1 MQYDKTRIAIRE
13 RDLPDLL
20 DLALHVVRAH
30 WLALLAAGVVGAAPF
45 AVFNYWLLAD
55 LPLIE
60 VEDYNWY
67 AFRMVLLVL
76 FEIPLAAVPATLL
89 LGQAMFYDRF
99 DVGRI
104 VRLAM
109 DSLPQLLFY
118 QLLVRGLL
126 MPQALFW
133 ERFGRQLVAV
143 MAVYSLVWIFPF
155 VTWPYLNEMILLERN
170 PLRTKGANRSTW
182 SRSRLFH
189 KGHYGDSFARL
200 LGCGLLSAALASA
213 LWLASWHVRGFFTQ
227 AYEIDST
234 MFTIHLPVA
243 LWTVATF
250 FTVVRFLSYLDR
262 RIRNEGWEV
271 ELVLRAEAER
281 LARQYHLAG

>member
-20 DLALHVVRAH
+20 DLALHLVRAH
-30 WLALLAAGVVGAAPF
+30 WLALLAASVIGAAPF
-45 AVFNYWLLAD
+45 AVFNYWLLSD
-55 LPLIE
+55 LPLVE

-67 AFRMVLLVL
+67 VFRMVLLVL

-89 LGQAMFYDRF
+89 LGQAMFF
-99 DVGRI
+99 AQLDVRHI
-104 VRLAM
+104 VRLTIH
-109 DSLPQLLFY
+109 SLPQLLFY
-118 QLLVRGLL
+118 QLLLRGLL

-133 ERFGRQLVAV
+133 ERFGRELAPI
-143 MAVYSLVWIFPF
+143 MAVYFLVWAFPF
-155 VTWPYLNEMILLERN
+155 VSWPYLNEMILLERN

-182 SRSRLFH
+182 NRSRLFH
-189 KGHYGDSFARL
+189 KGHYGDGFGRL
-200 LGCGLLSAALASA
+200 LACALLGAAMTSA
-213 LWLASWHVRGFFTQ
+213 LWLASWYVRGFFTQ
-227 AYEIDST
+227 EYEIGAT
-234 MFTIHLPVA
+234 MFTIHLPLA
-243 LWTVATF
+243 LWTVAAF

-281 LARQYHLAG
+281 LTRQFHLAG

>member
-20 DLALHVVRAH
+20 DLALHMVRAH
-30 WLALLAAGVVGAAPF
+30 WLALLVGSAIGAAPF
-45 AVFNYWLLAD
+45 AVLNFWLLKD
-55 LPLIE
+55 LPLVEI
-60 VEDYNWY
+60 EDYTWY
-67 AFRMVLLVL
+67 VFRMVLLVL
-76 FEIPLAAVPATLL
+76 FEAPLAAVPATLL
-89 LGQAMFYDRF
+89 LGQAMFFTRF
-99 DVGRI
+99 DAGRI
-104 VRLAM
+104 VRQTI

-118 QLLVRGLL
+118 QLLLRGLL

-133 ERFGRQLVAV
+133 ERFGRELAGV
-143 MAVYSLVWIFPF
+143 MSVYFLVWVFPF

-182 SRSRLFH
+182 NRSRLFH
-189 KGHYGDSFARL
+189 KGHYGDNFGRL
-200 LGCGLLSAALASA
+200 VGCAFLAAAMTSA

-227 AYEIDST
+227 EYEIDAT

-243 LWTVATF
+243 LWMVAGF

-262 RIRNEGWEV
+262 RIRSEGWEV

-281 LARQYHLAG
+281 LARQYHFAG

>member
-20 DLALHVVRAH
+20 DLALHLVRTH
-30 WLALLAAGVVGAAPF
+30 WLALLIASIIGAAPF
-45 AVFNYWLLAD
+45 SVLNYWLLAD
-55 LPLIE
+55 LPLVE

-67 AFRMVLLVL
+67 VLRMVLLVL
-76 FEIPLAAVPATLL
+76 FEMPLAAVPATLL
-89 LGQAMFYDRF
+89 LGQVMFWERF
-99 DVGRI
+99 DARRI
-104 VRLAM
+104 VRLAI

-118 QLLVRGLL
+118 QFLLRGLL

-133 ERFGRQLVAV
+133 ERFGRELAGV
-143 MAVYSLVWIFPF
+143 MTVYFLVWVFPF
-155 VTWPYLNEMILLERN
+155 VSWPFLNEMILLERN

-182 SRSRLFH
+182 NRSRLFH
-189 KGHYGDSFARL
+189 KGHYGDSFGRL
-200 LGCGLLSAALASA
+200 VGCAVLAAAMTCA

-227 AYEIDST
+227 EYEIGAT
-234 MFTIHLPVA
+234 MFTVHLPFA
-243 LWTVATF
+243 LWTVAAF
-250 FTVVRFLSYLDR
+250 FSVVRFLSYLDR

-281 LARQYHLAG
+281 LSRQYHLAV

>member
-20 DLALHVVRAH
+20 DLALHLVRAH
-30 WLALLAAGVVGAAPF
+30 WLPLLAASVIGAAPF
-45 AVFNYWLLAD
+45 AVFNYWLLSD
-55 LPLIE
+55 LPLVE

-67 AFRMVLLVL
+67 VFRMVLLVL

-89 LGQAMFYDRF
+89 LGQAMFFAKF
-99 DVGRI
+99 DVRHI
-104 VRLAM
+104 FRLAIH
-109 DSLPQLLFY
+109 SLPQLLFY

-133 ERFGRQLVAV
+133 ERFGRELAGV
-143 MAVYSLVWIFPF
+143 MAIYFLVWVFPF
-155 VTWPYLNEMILLERN
+155 VSWPYLNEMILLERN

-182 SRSRLFH
+182 NRSRLFH
-189 KGHYGDSFARL
+189 KGHYGDNLGRL
-200 LGCGLLSAALASA
+200 LACALLAAAMTSA

-227 AYEIDST
+227 EYEIGTT
-234 MFTIHLPVA
+234 MLTIHLPVA
-243 LWTVATF
+243 LWTVAAF

-271 ELVLRAEAER
+271 ELMLRAEAER
-281 LARQYHLAG
+281 LTRQYHLAG

>member
-20 DLALHVVRAH
+20 DLALHLVRAH
-30 WLALLAAGVVGAAPF
+30 WLALLTASLIGAAPF
-45 AVFNYWLLAD
+45 AVLNYWLLSD
-55 LPLIE
+55 LPLVE

-67 AFRMVLLVL
+67 VFRMILLVL
-76 FEIPLAAVPATLL
+76 FELPLAAVPTTLL
-89 LGQAMFYDRF
+89 LGQAMFFARF

-104 VRLAM
+104 IRLAI

-118 QLLVRGLL
+118 QLLLRGLL

-133 ERFGRQLVAV
+133 ERFGRELASI
-143 MAVYSLVWIFPF
+143 MSVYSLFWVFPF
-155 VTWPYLNEMILLERN
+155 VSWPFLNEMILLERN

-182 SRSRLFH
+182 NRSRLFH
-189 KGHYGDSFARL
+189 KGHYGDSFGRL
-200 LGCGLLSAALASA
+200 LACALLAAAMTAA

-227 AYEIDST
+227 EYEVDAT
-234 MFTIHLPVA
+234 MFTVHLPVA
-243 LWTVATF
+243 LWTVAGF
-250 FTVVRFLSYLDR
+250 FSVVRFLSYLDR

-271 ELVLRAEAER
+271 ELILRAEAER
-281 LARQYHLAG
+281 LTRQHHLAG